1 MMVAIAIGSLALLR
15 PTLKFTTPYALRR
28 IVPGLALNLNRTI
41 TSAQFTGTT
50 TTSKTDIQTPAMEQE
65 RAAVNPMP
73 ALAKADPTGEAPE
86 KLPKLSAADFQTYNR
101 LAVMMDYYVS
111 TATPTTP
118 FEEAY

>member
-15 PTLKFTTPYALRR
+15 PTFQITAPYVLRR
-28 IVPGLALNLNRTI
+28 LVPSLVLNQNRTI

-50 TTSKTDIQTPAMEQE
+50 TTPNTDIHTPAMEQE